1 VSNES
6 LSLRAYRHLHNEII
20 NGRLPVGAVISEST
34 VAKSLGISRTPVGEA
49 VRLLVREGLVRQV
62 PRYGTVVRHLERTDL
77 EEHYELR
84 EALESYAAGQAAAR
98 ATPADVRRI
107 RELCEAANRV
117 VGDFH
122 AEDRAVDE
130 AVLRRF
136 LASDMT
142 FHLAIVAAARNG
154 QIMRVIYQSRSIS
167 RIFRVRRQRH
177 DLRLIRSVYEYHC
190 RIVDA
195 IEAGDRELATSRML
209 EHIRQSKRQ
218 TLEQYDLE
226 ARRGSLGMPELPPD
240 VQRELVEMERTLAAS
255 RDEPMGSP
263 RADE

>member
-6 LSLRAYRHLHNEII
+6 LSVRAYQHLHDEIV

-34 VAKSLGISRTPVGEA
+34 IAKTLGISRTPVGEA

-62 PRYGTVVRHLERTDL
+62 PRYGTVVRSLERADL

-84 EALESYAAGQAAAR
+84 EALESYAAGQAAER
-98 ATPADVRRI
+98 ATPEDVGRI

-117 VGDFH
+117 VAGID

-130 AVLRRF
+130 VVLRRF

-142 FHLAIVAAARNG
+142 FHLAIVAAARNS
-154 QIMRVIYQSRSIS
+154 QIMRVVYQSRSIS

-190 RIVDA
+190 GIVDA
-195 IEAGDRELATSRML
+195 IEAGDRERATARML
-209 EHIRQSKRQ
+209 EHIRQSKRL
-218 TLEQYDLE
+218 TLEQFDVE
-226 ARRGSLGMPELPPD
+226 ARRGNVGMPELPAD
-240 VQRELVEMERTLAAS
+240 VQRELLEMEQSLAAT
-255 RDEPMGSP
+255 RGAE
-263 RADE
+263 